1 MYRDNTLIPSE
12 AIRLLA
18 LGILATGE
26 RPYAELAHEVR
37 HFVGHVVGPSLDLV
51 GAPIE
56 VLKVEGL
63 IEETAPPAAGP
74 PAAAPTAEPPA
85 EPAAEPNGEAAPP
98 LRITEAGQAELVR
111 LMTSNL
117 RAPVSDINKLII
129 TLKMRFLHLIEPT
142 ERRLQAEIMIEMCER
157 QLARMTELR
166 GHHVE
171 APGHLSAWLDHEID
185 QTRER
190 LAWFRNLHADLD

>member
-18 LGILATGE
+18 LGVLATGE
-26 RPYAELAHEVR
+26 CPYAELAHEVR

-63 IEETAPPAAGP
+63 IEEIETRAPDTDPKP
-74 PAAAPTAEPPA
+74 DPD
-85 EPAAEPNGEAAPP
+85 AAPP
-98 LRITEAGQAELVR
+98 LRITEAGQAELIR
-111 LMTSNL
+111 LLASNL

-129 TLKMRFLHLIEPT
+129 TLKMRFLHLLEPAD
-142 ERRLQAEIMIEMCER
+142 RRLQAEIMIEMCER
-157 QLARMTELR
+157 QLARLTELR
-166 GHHVE
+166 GHHGD
-171 APGHLSAWLDHEID
+171 APGHLPSWLDHEID

-190 LAWFRNLHADLD
+190 LQWFRDLQVD

>member
-18 LGILATGE
+18 LGVLATRE
-26 RPYAELAHEVR
+26 CPYAELAHEVR

-63 IEETAPPAAGP
+63 IEEIETRAADSD
-74 PAAAPTAEPPA
+74 
-85 EPAAEPNGEAAPP
+85 AAPP
-98 LRITEAGQAELVR
+98 LRITEAGREELIR
-111 LMTSNL
+111 LLTSNL

-129 TLKMRFLHLIEPT
+129 TLKMRFLHLLEPAD
-142 ERRLQAEIMIEMCER
+142 RRLQAEILIEMCER
-157 QLARMTELR
+157 QLARLTELR
-166 GHHVE
+166 GRHE
-171 APGHLSAWLDHEID
+171 DAPGHLPSWLDHETD

-190 LAWFRNLHADLD
+190 LNWFRNLRVD

>member
-26 RPYAELAHEVR
+26 RPYATLAHEVR

-63 IEETAPPAAGP
+63 IEEIGGPAAKI
-74 PAAAPTAEPPA
+74 APEPDH
-85 EPAAEPNGEAAPP
+85 EAAPP
-98 LRITEAGQAELVR
+98 LRITEAGRAELTR

-129 TLKMRFLHLIEPT
+129 TLKMRFLHLIEPA

-157 QLARMTELR
+157 QLVRMTELHG
-166 GHHVE
+166 GHVD

-190 LAWFRNLHADLD
+190 LEWFRNLQAELD

>member
-26 RPYAELAHEVR
+26 RPYGELAHEVR

-56 VLKVEGL
+56 VLKLEDL
-63 IEETAPPAAGP
+63 IEEARPG
-74 PAAAPTAEPPA
+74 AETGTEIGT
-85 EPAAEPNGEAAPP
+85 EPEPP
-98 LRITEAGQAELVR
+98 LRITEAGRAELTR
-111 LMTSNL
+111 LLSSNL

-129 TLKMRFLHLIEPT
+129 TLKMRFLHLLEPA
-142 ERRLQAEIMIEMCER
+142 ERRLQTEIMTEMGER
-157 QLARMTELR
+157 QLARLTELR
-166 GHHVE
+166 GHHRD
-171 APGHLSAWLDHEID
+171 APGHLTGWLDHEID

-190 LAWFRNLHADLD
+190 LDWFRNLQAGLE

>member
-18 LGILATGE
+18 LGVLATRE
-26 RPYAELAHEVR
+26 CPYAELAHEVR

-63 IEETAPPAAGP
+63 IEEIETRAAGP
-74 PAAAPTAEPPA
+74 GPAPGP
-85 EPAAEPNGEAAPP
+85 GRDAAPP
-98 LRITEAGQAELVR
+98 LRITEAGRAELIR
-111 LMTSNL
+111 LLSSNL

-129 TLKMRFLHLIEPT
+129 TLKMRFLHLLDPAD
-142 ERRLQAEIMIEMCER
+142 RRLQAEIMIEMCER
-157 QLARMTELR
+157 QLVRLTELR
-166 GHHVE
+166 GHHE
-171 APGHLSAWLDHEID
+171 DAPGHLPSWLDHEID

-190 LAWFRNLHADLD
+190 LDWFRNLQAGLD